1 MPARYKS
8 RQRALQVLFQCDI
21 REMSA
26 LEGVRAYYD
35 SLYLEE
41 GDEIPEQDRFME
53 ILVGGTC
60 EALPVCDELIGKH
73 SANWRI
79 ERMPLVDRNILRMA
93 IYEMIEVGTP
103 PPVVIDQAIE
113 LARRFSG
120 EESVPFVNGV
130 LDAIRREQASRASA
144 AAPGTADEDSAG

>member
-21 REMSA
+21 RSMSA
-26 LEGVRAYYD
+26 PEGVRFYYE

-41 GDEIPEQDRFME
+41 GDEVPERDAFME
-53 ILVGGTC
+53 ELVGGTQ
-60 EALPVCDELIGKH
+60 EGLAGCDELITKH

-79 ERMPLVDRNILRMA
+79 ERMPLVDRNILRMG
-93 IYEMIEVGTP
+93 IHEMLSLGTP
-103 PPVVIDQAIE
+103 PAVVIDQAIA
-113 LARRFSG
+113 LARRFSS

-130 LDAIRREQASRASA
+130 LDAVRRELA
-144 AAPGTADEDSAG
+144 AGPSEPPHQTTGEE

>member
-8 RQRALQVLFQCDI
+8 RQRALQVLFQCDL
-21 REMSA
+21 REQGA
-26 LEGVRAYYD
+26 AEGIRAYYD

-41 GDEIPEQDRFME
+41 GDELPELDSFME
-53 ILVGGTC
+53 GLVDGTLGSL
-60 EALPVCDELIGKH
+60 EQVDELIRRH
-73 SANWRI
+73 SANWRL

-93 IYEMIEVGTP
+93 IHEMVDLGTP

-130 LDAIRREQASRASA
+130 LDAIRREQLAKA
-144 AAPGTADEDSAG
+144 

>member
-8 RQRALQVLFQCDI
+8 RQRALQILFQCDI
-21 REMSA
+21 REYGA
-26 LEGVRAYYD
+26 LDGVRAYYD

-53 ILVGGTC
+53 ILVLGTL
-60 EALPVCDELIGKH
+60 ENAENIDELIRRH
-73 SANWRI
+73 SANWRL

-93 IYEMIEVGTP
+93 IHEMIDVGTP

-130 LDAIRREQASRASA
+130 LDAIRREQFTQA
-144 AAPGTADEDSAG
+144 

>member
-21 REMSA
+21 RSIQA
-26 LEGVRAYYD
+26 HEGVRAYYD

-41 GDEIPEQDRFME
+41 GDELPEQDSFME
-53 ILVGGTC
+53 ALVEGTQ
-60 EALPVCDELIGKH
+60 ESLAACDELIGKH

-79 ERMPLVDRNILRMA
+79 ERMPLVDRNILRLG
-93 IYEMIEVGTP
+93 IHEMLGLGTP
-103 PPVVIDQAIE
+103 PAVVIDQAIA

-120 EESVPFVNGV
+120 EESVPFINGV
-130 LDAIRREQASRASA
+130 LDAVRREQLTNQREAPRQA
-144 AAPGTADEDSAG
+144 AGED

>member
-8 RQRALQVLFQCDI
+8 RQRALQVLFQCDV
-21 REMSA
+21 REMEA
-26 LEGVRAYYD
+26 REGVRAYYD

-41 GDEIPEQDRFME
+41 GDETPDQDRFME
-53 ILVGGTC
+53 VLVDGTLSSLS
-60 EALPVCDELIGKH
+60 ECDELISKH

-79 ERMPLVDRNILRMA
+79 ERMPFVDRNILRMA
-93 IYEMIEVGTP
+93 IYEMLEVGTP
-103 PPVVIDQAIE
+103 APVVIDQAIE

-130 LDAIRREQASRASA
+130 LDAIRREHASRWEAGETTAS
-144 AAPGTADEDSAG
+144 GQ

>member
-21 REMSA
+21 RSISA
-26 LEGVRAYYD
+26 LEGVRAYYE

-41 GDEIPEQDRFME
+41 GDEVPEQDSFME
-53 ILVGGTC
+53 ALVQGTQ
-60 EALPVCDELIGKH
+60 ERLAECDELISRH

-79 ERMPLVDRNILRMA
+79 ERMPLVDRNILRMG
-93 IYEMIEVGTP
+93 IHEMLGMGTP
-103 PPVVIDQAIE
+103 AAVVIDQSIV

-120 EESVPFVNGV
+120 EESVPFINGV
-130 LDAIRREQASRASA
+130 LDAVRRELVKGPIH
-144 AAPGTADEDSAG
+144 APLPGADEE

>member
-8 RQRALQVLFQCDI
+8 RQRALQVLFQCDL
-21 REMSA
+21 REMEA
-26 LEGVRAYYD
+26 REGVRAYYE

-41 GDEIPEQDRFME
+41 GDETPEQDRFME
-53 ILVGGTC
+53 VLVDGTILF
-60 EALPVCDELIGKH
+60 LPRCDDLITRH

-93 IYEMIEVGTP
+93 IYEMLEVGTP
-103 PPVVIDQAIE
+103 APVVIDQAIE

-130 LDAIRREQASRASA
+130 LDAIRREQAAGA
-144 AAPGTADEDSAG
+144 TAEPTQSEA

>member
-21 REMSA
+21 RTMSA
-26 LEGVRAYYD
+26 LDGVRAYYE

-41 GDEIPEQDRFME
+41 GDEIPEQDQFME
-53 ILVGGTC
+53 VLVEGTC
-60 EALPVCDELIGKH
+60 GSLSVCDELITKH

-79 ERMPLVDRNILRMA
+79 ERMPLVDRNILRMG
-93 IYEMIEVGTP
+93 IHEMLDMGTP
-103 PPVVIDQAIE
+103 PPVVIDQALA

-120 EESVPFVNGV
+120 EESVPFINGV
-130 LDAIRREQASRASA
+130 LDAIRREQLANQPESPAQ
-144 AAPGTADEDSAG
+144 PADED

>member
-21 REMSA
+21 REQNAS
-26 LEGVRAYYD
+26 EGLGAYYQ

-41 GDEIPEQDRFME
+41 GEDLPDNDLFME
-53 ILVGGTC
+53 ELVGGTLGSI
-60 EALPVCDELIGKH
+60 EAVDDLIRRH
-73 SANWRI
+73 SANWRL
-79 ERMPLVDRNILRMA
+79 ERMPVVDRNILRLA
-93 IYEMIEVGTP
+93 IHEMIDIGTP

-130 LDAIRREQASRASA
+130 LDAIRREQLPTSQL
-144 AAPGTADEDSAG
+144 G

>member
-1 MPARYKS
+1 MEAR
-8 RQRALQVLFQCDI
+8 
-21 REMSA
+21 
-26 LEGVRAYYD
+26 EGVRAYYE

-41 GDEIPEQDRFME
+41 GNETPEQDRFME
-53 ILVGGTC
+53 VLVDGTIIC
-60 EALPVCDELIGKH
+60 LTRCDELITRH

-103 PPVVIDQAIE
+103 APVVIDQAIE

-130 LDAIRREQASRASA
+130 LDAIRREHATRPTVEPTQSEA
-144 AAPGTADEDSAG
+144 